1 MSTSAALGGVLGETG
16 YSYSAFA
23 GVQRATYSSQ
33 AFMERQR
40 SHSTHAMQRYLI
52 TGSVNRYS
60 TVGPVTPFS
69 PSATPLTPGRHDD
82 AAASFGL
89 GAAHEEVTS
98 V

>member
-1 MSTSAALGGVLGETG
+1 
-16 YSYSAFA
+16 
-23 GVQRATYSSQ
+23 
-33 AFMERQR
+33 
-40 SHSTHAMQRYLI
+40 MQRYLI